1 MFFKSVLFLG
11 RSKCPYTKKIK
22 MYLKDRTKN
31 FQYIESKNS
40 GDKFKIS
47 LLEYKNFDYIF
58 SFRSFFILKKEL
70 LKKCSIMA
78 INFHPG
84 PPEYRGVGCVNYAFF
99 DNVKS
104 YGCTAHRIN
113 QKIDNGPIIDVK
125 RFKLD
130 KKETIDSCLEKTHK
144 LSYKQSI
151 MIFKSILNKKNFL
164 NESIKKNKTIK
175 WSNKI
180 KNKKDLE
187 KFYQINLNL
196 SKKNILRK
204 IKSTY
209 TKKFKPYIIYNKKR
223 LFLYQINDI

>member
-1 MFFKSVLFLG
+1 MFFRSVLFLG
-11 RSKCPYTKKIK
+11 RSKCPYSKKIK
-22 MYLKDRTKN
+22 LYLKERTKN
-31 FQYIESKNS
+31 FQYIESEKS

-47 LLEYKNFDYIF
+47 LLKYKNFDYIF

-104 YGCTAHRIN
+104 YGCTVHRIN
-113 QKIDNGPIIDVK
+113 EKIDNGSIIDVR

-130 KKETIDSCLEKTHK
+130 KKETIDSCLKKTHNI
-144 LSYKQSI
+144 SYKQSI
-151 MIFKSILNKKNFL
+151 MIFKSILNRENFL
-164 NESIKKNKTIK
+164 NESIKKNKSIK
-175 WSNKI
+175 WSSKI

-196 SKKNILRK
+196 SKSDILRK